1 MGLLGLWRWV
11 ASGAWAFY
19 RAGEPEVSPPVEH
32 EFMSFRTALVVLALC
47 CTAPAALAQTTR
59 QIQAGY
65 EITFVGMTGF
75 RIDFTAKY
83 TGNRYDIESHV
94 FKEGIL
100 KALTIQYEGRNRA
113 MGGFLPQGMQP
124 SSGSLS
130 LVVGGQPRTWLAQY
144 GAGGLTTQTFN
155 PEWKPPPK
163 QAIPDDK
170 RLASLDPLSAAISV
184 GAAGD
189 AACDRTVPSN
199 DGKRRID
206 IILKKVRTESPQA
219 AGIPEAKGDLLVC
232 DIYTKRIAGEF
243 DEEQQETE
251 TDRERPMRV
260 WLARMDDT
268 HLRYPVK
275 LEAKTFF
282 GTIRGRTL
290 YFHDTVQ

>member
-1 MGLLGLWRWV
+1 
-11 ASGAWAFY
+11 
-19 RAGEPEVSPPVEH
+19 
-32 EFMSFRTALVVLALC
+32 MSFRTAAAALALC

-83 TGNRYDIESHV
+83 AGNRYDIESHV

-113 MGGFLPQGMQP
+113 WGTFGPQGMQP
-124 SSGSLS
+124 SSGSLA

-144 GAGGLTTQTFN
+144 GQAGLVSQTFN
-155 PEWKPPPK
+155 PQWKPTPK
-163 QAIPDDK
+163 QAIPEDK
-170 RLASLDPLSAAISV
+170 VLPSLDPLSAAISV

-206 IILKKVRTESPQA
+206 IILKKIGTESPQA
-219 AGIPEAKGDLLVC
+219 ANVAQAKGDLLIC
-232 DIYTKRIAGEF
+232 DIYTKRVAGEF
-243 DEEQQETE
+243 YDAPAEAE
-251 TDRERPMRV
+251 TDSQRPMRI
-260 WLARMDDT
+260 WLARMDET
-268 HLRYPVK
+268 QLRYPVK

-282 GTIRGRTL
+282 GIIHGRML
-290 YFHDTVQ
+290 YFRDTVQ

>member
-1 MGLLGLWRWV
+1 
-11 ASGAWAFY
+11 
-19 RAGEPEVSPPVEH
+19 
-32 EFMSFRTALVVLALC
+32 MSFRTAVAAVALC
-47 CTAPAALAQTTR
+47 CTAPSALAQTTR

-100 KALTIQYEGRNRA
+100 KALTVQYEGRNRA
-113 MGGFLPQGMQP
+113 WGTLVPQGMQP
-124 SSGSLS
+124 SSGSLA
-130 LVVGGQPRTWLAQY
+130 LVVGGQARTWLAEY
-144 GAGGLTTQTFN
+144 GTGGLVKQTFN
-155 PEWKPPPK
+155 PEWKPTPQQVIPP
-163 QAIPDDK
+163 DK
-170 RLASLDPLSAAISV
+170 LHASLDPLSAAISV

-206 IILKKVRTESPQA
+206 IILKKVGTESPQA
-219 AGIPEAKGDLLVC
+219 AGVPNAKGDLLMC

-243 DEEQQETE
+243 YDAPQEAETE
-251 TDRERPMRV
+251 RERPMRV

-268 HLRYPVK
+268 PFRYPVK
-275 LEAKTFF
+275 LEARTGF
-282 GTIRGRTL
+282 GTIRGKTL
-290 YFHDTVQ
+290 YFRETMK